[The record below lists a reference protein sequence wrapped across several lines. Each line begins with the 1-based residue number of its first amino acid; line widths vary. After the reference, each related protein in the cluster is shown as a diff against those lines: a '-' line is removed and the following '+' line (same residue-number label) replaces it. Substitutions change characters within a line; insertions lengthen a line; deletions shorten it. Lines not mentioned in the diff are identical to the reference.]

1 LYMLS
6 GCLVV
11 GALVALAQP
20 ARLVNK

>member
-20 ARLVNK
+20 AKLVNK